1 MPLAPVAVS
10 EFAAFDITSVPPADA
25 VVVAPSFQARLE
37 AALFPRLI
45 IVADVSSVTVKLFNH
60 TSSFEL
66 GVKTVVPF
74 DHGEVATLVSDQL
87 PDRKALTFAILYF
100 F

>member
-37 AALFPRLI
+37 AALFAMLI
-45 IVADVSSVTVKLFNH
+45 IVADVSSVTVKLFSQ
-60 TSSFEL
+60 TSSFDD
-66 GVKTVVPF
+66 GAKTAVPLL
-74 DHGEVATLVSDQL
+74 HGEVATLVSDQL